1 MDGGRGWVTRLL
13 AVLVVAAGAAGLTG
27 ALLLGG
33 SDGPAVRTALL
44 AAARPAAAPDVA
56 VPAAPPAVAPVPAAP
71 APAAPRAPAPAAPA
85 AAPGVPPRLA
95 GLPARTTQ
103 AILVD
108 APSPGATTATVSAW
122 TRSGGSWTAFLPPTP
137 AFLGRDGLGPSSEQT
152 ARTPAGTFPIT
163 QAFGRLADPG
173 TALPYAHVGA
183 DDWWVGDTASPL
195 YNTHQVCAPGRC
207 RFDVRASENLE
218 AAGHAYDHAIVID
231 ANTDPVRPGAGSA
244 YFLHIGDHPTAG
256 CVATDAGTVVRLM
269 RWLTPGAH
277 PEISLASG

>member
-1 MDGGRGWVTRLL
+1 MTRLL
-13 AVLVVAAGAAGLTG
+13 AVLVVTAGAAGLAG

-33 SDGPAVRTALL
+33 SDASAVRTALL
-44 AAARPAAAPDVA
+44 AATRPASAPDLAGPAAPPAAAPAPAVA
-56 VPAAPPAVAPVPAAP
+56 PAPTAPAPALPPAVAPVPAA
-71 APAAPRAPAPAAPA
+71 APA
-85 AAPGVPPRLA
+85 VPPRLA

-122 TRSGGSWTAFLPPTP
+122 TRGGTGWTAFLPPTP
-137 AFLGRDGLGPSSEQT
+137 AFLGRDGMGPSSEQT
-152 ARTPAGTFPIT
+152 ARTPAGTFPVT

-173 TALPYAHVGA
+173 TALPYAHVGP
-183 DDWWVGDTASPL
+183 DDWWVGDVASPL

-207 RFDVRASENLE
+207 RFDERASENLE

-244 YFLHIGDHPTAG
+244 YFLHIGDHATAG

-277 PEISLASG
+277 PLISLASS

>member
-1 MDGGRGWVTRLL
+1 MARMDGGRGWVTRLL
-13 AVLVVAAGAAGLTG
+13 AVLVVAVGAAGLAG

-44 AAARPAAAPDVA
+44 AAVRPV
-56 VPAAPPAVAPVPAAP
+56 AAP
-71 APAAPRAPAPAAPA
+71 APAAAPAVPPPAAAPAAPAAAALAPA

-95 GLPARTTQ
+95 SIPARTTQ
-103 AILVD
+103 AVLVD

-122 TRSGGSWTAFLPPTP
+122 ARSGTGWTAFLPPTP
-137 AFLGRDGLGPSSEQT
+137 AFLGRDGMGPSSERS
-152 ARTPAGTFPIT
+152 ARTPAGTFTVT

-173 TALPYAHVGA
+173 TALPYSHVGA

-207 RFDVRASENLE
+207 RFDERASENLQ

-231 ANTDPVRPGAGSA
+231 ADTDPVRPGAGSA
-244 YFLHIGDHPTAG
+244 YFLHIGDHATAG

-277 PEISLASG
+277 PMISLASG

>member
-1 MDGGRGWVTRLL
+1 MDGGRGWMTRLL
-13 AVLVVAAGAAGLTG
+13 AVLVVAAGAAGLAG
-27 ALLLGG
+27 ALLLDG

-44 AAARPAAAPDVA
+44 AAARPAMAPDVA
-56 VPAAPPAVAPVPAAP
+56 APAALPAVAPPAAAP
-71 APAAPRAPAPAAPA
+71 APAAPAPAAPA
-85 AAPGVPPRLA
+85 AAPTVPPRLA
-95 GLPARTTQ
+95 SLPARTTQ

-108 APSPGATTATVSAW
+108 APSPAATTATVSAW
-122 TRSGGSWTAFLPPTP
+122 TRTGTGWTAFLPPTP
-137 AFLGRDGLGPSSEQT
+137 AYLGRDGMGPSSEQT
-152 ARTPAGTFPIT
+152 ARTPAGTFT
-163 QAFGRLADPG
+163 VSQAFGRLTDPG
-173 TALPYAHVGA
+173 TALPYSHVGA

-207 RFDVRASENLE
+207 RFDERASENLE

-269 RWLTPGAH
+269 RWLTPGSH
-277 PEISLASG
+277 PVISLASS

>member
-1 MDGGRGWVTRLL
+1 MTRLL

-27 ALLLGG
+27 ALLLG
-33 SDGPAVRTALL
+33 SDGAAVRTALL
-44 AAARPAAAPDVA
+44 AATRPAAAPDLA
-56 VPAAPPAVAPVPAAP
+56 APAAPAAP
-71 APAAPRAPAPAAPA
+71 APPAAAPAAAPSAPAPPA

-95 GLPARTTQ
+95 SLPARTTQ
-103 AILVD
+103 AVLVD
-108 APSPGATTATVSAW
+108 ASSPGATTATVSAW
-122 TRSGGSWTAFLPPTP
+122 TRTGTGWTAAVPPTP
-137 AFLGRDGLGPSSEQT
+137 AFLGRDGMGASSERS
-152 ARTPAGTFPIT
+152 ARTPAGTFPVT
-163 QAFGRLADPG
+163 QAFGRLPDPG

-195 YNTHQVCAPGRC
+195 YNTHQVCAPVRC

-277 PEISLASG
+277 PVISLASG

>member
-1 MDGGRGWVTRLL
+1 M
-13 AVLVVAAGAAGLTG
+13 
-27 ALLLGG
+27 
-33 SDGPAVRTALL
+33 
-44 AAARPAAAPDVA
+44 
-56 VPAAPPAVAPVPAAP
+56 
-71 APAAPRAPAPAAPA
+71 
-85 AAPGVPPRLA
+85 
-95 GLPARTTQ
+95 
-103 AILVD
+103 
-108 APSPGATTATVSAW
+108 
-122 TRSGGSWTAFLPPTP
+122 
-137 AFLGRDGLGPSSEQT
+137 GPSSEQSGPHPG
-152 ARTPAGTFPIT
+152 RHVPVT

-207 RFDVRASENLE
+207 RFDERASENLE

-277 PEISLASG
+277 PVISLASG

>member
-1 MDGGRGWVTRLL
+1 MDGGRGWTTRLL
-13 AVLVVAAGAAGLTG
+13 AVLVVAAGAAGLAG
-27 ALLLGG
+27 ALVLDGT
-33 SDGPAVRTALL
+33 SGPAARTALL
-44 AAARPAAAPDVA
+44 AATRPALAAPAVAPPAAAPAAVAPAAPVSAAAPARPAAAPA
-56 VPAAPPAVAPVPAAP
+56 VPA
-71 APAAPRAPAPAAPA
+71 
-85 AAPGVPPRLA
+85 RLA
-95 GLPARTTQ
+95 GLPAGTTQ

-108 APSPGATTATVSAW
+108 APSPGSTSATVSAW
-122 TRSGGSWTAFLPPTP
+122 ARRDGAWTAFLPPTP
-137 AFLGRDGLGPSSEQT
+137 AFLGREGMGPSSEQA
-152 ARTPAGTFPIT
+152 ARTPAGTFGVT
-163 QAFGRLADPG
+163 QAFGRLPDPG

-195 YNTHQVCAPGRC
+195 YNTHQVCAPARC
-207 RFDVRASENLE
+207 RFDTRASENLE

-277 PEISLASG
+277 PVISLASG

>member
-1 MDGGRGWVTRLL
+1 MDGGRGWMTRLL

-33 SDGPAVRTALL
+33 SDGAAVRTALL
-44 AAARPAAAPDVA
+44 AAARPVAAPDVG
-56 VPAAPPAVAPVPAAP
+56 
-71 APAAPRAPAPAAPA
+71 APAAPA
-85 AAPGVPPRLA
+85 VAPAAPAAPAAAPAAPARPAPAAPGVPPRLA
-95 GLPARTTQ
+95 SLPARTTQ
-103 AILVD
+103 AVLVD

-122 TRSGGSWTAFLPPTP
+122 TRSGTGWTAFLPPTP
-137 AFLGRDGLGPSSEQT
+137 AFLGRDGMGPSSEQS
-152 ARTPAGTFPIT
+152 ARTPAGTFT
-163 QAFGRLADPG
+163 VTRAFGRLADPG
-173 TALPYAHVGA
+173 TALPYSQVGA

-195 YNTHQVCAPGRC
+195 YNTRQVCAPGRC
-207 RFDVRASENLE
+207 RFDERASENLQ

-244 YFLHIGDHPTAG
+244 YFLHIGDHATAG

-277 PEISLASG
+277 PMISLASG

>member
-1 MDGGRGWVTRLL
+1 MTRLL
-13 AVLVVAAGAAGLTG
+13 ALLVVTAGAAGLAG

-44 AAARPAAAPDVA
+44 AAARPAAAPGPVA
-56 VPAAPPAVAPVPAAP
+56 PAVTAPPAVTP
-71 APAAPRAPAPAAPA
+71 APA
-85 AAPGVPPRLA
+85 AAPGVPRRLA

-108 APSPGATTATVSAW
+108 APSPGATTASVSAW
-122 TRSGGSWTAFLPPTP
+122 TRSDTSWTAVLPPTP
-137 AFLGRDGLGPSSEQT
+137 AFLGRDGMGPSSEQT
-152 ARTPAGTFPIT
+152 ARTPAGTFPVT
-163 QAFGRLADPG
+163 QAFGRLPDPG

-207 RFDVRASENLE
+207 RFDERASENLQ

-244 YFLHIGDHPTAG
+244 YFLHIGDHATAG
-256 CVATDAGTVVRLM
+256 CVATDAGSVVRLL

-277 PEISLASG
+277 PVISLASS

>member
-1 MDGGRGWVTRLL
+1 MTRLL
-13 AVLVVAAGAAGLTG
+13 AVLVVAAGAAGLAG

-33 SDGPAVRTALL
+33 SDAAAVRTALL
-44 AAARPAAAPDVA
+44 AAARPAAAPDVTA
-56 VPAAPPAVAPVPAAP
+56 PAPPAPPAVAPAAP
-71 APAAPRAPAPAAPA
+71 APPAVAPAASATPA

-95 GLPARTTQ
+95 DLPARTTQ
-103 AILVD
+103 AVLVD

-122 TRSGGSWTAFLPPTP
+122 TRSGASWTAFLPPTP
-137 AFLGRDGLGPSSEQT
+137 AFLGRDGMGPSSERS
-152 ARTPAGTFPIT
+152 ARTPAGTFGVT

-173 TALPYAHVGA
+173 TALPYSHVGA

-207 RFDVRASENLE
+207 RFDERASENLE
-218 AAGHAYDHAIVID
+218 AAGHAYDHTIVID

-244 YFLHIGDHPTAG
+244 YFLHIGDHATAG

-269 RWLTPGAH
+269 RWLTPGTH
-277 PEISLASG
+277 PVISLASR